1 MKKKVLLDS
10 YALLAYL
17 KKENSYHKVKEALTD
32 SDSIVIM
39 NELNIGEV
47 YYIIARY
54 RGMEQADYFIEV
66 ILPGLPIKVL
76 SCNFDLVIRASR
88 LKAHYAMSYAD
99 CFAIASAIEEKA
111 DIFTGDPEFKSV
123 EKLVKIE
130 WL

>member
-1 MKKKVLLDS
+1 
-10 YALLAYL
+10 
-17 KKENSYHKVKEALTD
+17 
-32 SDSIVIM
+32 M

-54 RGMEQADYFIEV
+54 RGMEQADFFIEM

-76 SCNFDLVIRASR
+76 SVNFDLIVRASR
-88 LKAHYAMSYAD
+88 LKAHYAMSYMD
-99 CFAIASAIEEKA
+99 CFALASAIEEKA
-111 DIFTGDPEFKSV
+111 DIFTGDPEFKHA